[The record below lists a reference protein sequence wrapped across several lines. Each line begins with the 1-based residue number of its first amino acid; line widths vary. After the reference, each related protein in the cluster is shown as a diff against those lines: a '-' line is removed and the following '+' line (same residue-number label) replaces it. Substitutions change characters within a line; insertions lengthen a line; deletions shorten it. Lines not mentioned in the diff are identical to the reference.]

1 MAPRGLRA
9 ALKKSAPGKL
19 VGVGKRRGFVLVK
32 QDRKSTTKLRG
43 LTKLLQ
49 KKLWSQGELPAI
61 AKRADPRPGGHWRG
75 PKGGRARGTKV
86 DAQLTRLVNSGPSAM
101 KRAGH
106 VYNLTRLALA
116 AFAERG
122 LEPIV
127 AQRVVASERH
137 RVGTA
142 ADVVCFSKKEN
153 RIVVVELKTGHDH
166 GRKAAA
172 RKNGLACKMRG
183 PLARASD
190 CVVHRHLAQLAAT
203 VGLLEREHA
212 TLDRIAELGV
222 ERQPEGLLM
231 YVADHGVEFFSLPDW
246 WARRGTKIL
255 DQI

>member
-1 MAPRGLRA
+1 MACSFLFCVFLRA
-9 ALKKSAPGKL
+9 GKL
-19 VGVGKRRGFVLVK
+19 AGVGKRRGYVLLK
-32 QDRKSTTKLRG
+32 QGKKSTAKLRG

-49 KKLWSQGELPAI
+49 KKLWSSGELPAI
-61 AKRADPRPGGHWRG
+61 AKRAQPRPGGHWRG

-86 DAQLTRLVNSGPSAM
+86 DAQLTRLVNAGPSGL
-101 KRAGH
+101 KKVGH

-116 AFAERG
+116 AFAQRE

-142 ADVVCFSKKEN
+142 ADIVCFDKKAN
-153 RIVVVELKTGHDH
+153 RIVVVELKTGHDQ

-183 PLARASD
+183 PLAQASD
-190 CVVHRHLAQLAAT
+190 CVVHRHLAQLAVT
-203 VGLLEREHA
+203 VGLLKREQA

-222 ERQPEGLLM
+222 EREPEGLLM

-246 WARRGTKIL
+246 WARRGTRIL
-255 DQI
+255 DHI